1 MAAPMASAPRDLCEM
16 DVAPQGIWRLNDPTP
31 IICSFSGHRSGGSR
45 STSALTFECAV
56 LQPAKYRFSYT
67 FDSDAPAA
75 RAPALKRGVK
85 RVALQEAQQYCDV
98 SPDLKRPRFETHAPG
113 SSPLI
118 SKRSRD
124 DMPLGELEQNASKR
138 FSFSRA

>member
-1 MAAPMASAPRDLCEM
+1 MTSAHHDLCDM
-16 DVAPQGIWRLNDPTP
+16 DVAPQGIWRLNNPTP
-31 IICSFSGHRSGGSR
+31 IVCSYGHSRSGSC

-56 LQPAKYRFSYT
+56 LKPAKYRFSYS
-67 FDSDAPAA
+67 FDAATAATRVPAQ
-75 RAPALKRGVK
+75 KRGVK
-85 RVALQEAQQYCDV
+85 RAALQEAQQYCDA

-138 FSFSRA
+138 FSFSRSQ